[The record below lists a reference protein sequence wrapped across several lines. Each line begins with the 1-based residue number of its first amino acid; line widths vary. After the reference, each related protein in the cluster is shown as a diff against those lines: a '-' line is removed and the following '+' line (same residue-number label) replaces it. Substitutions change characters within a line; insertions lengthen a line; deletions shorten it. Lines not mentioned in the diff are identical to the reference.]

1 MILLD
6 HQQSETIAGV
16 IYESS
21 TIKDWGTQN
30 TSDPQDHFLRS
41 NRSFSSPMNRTGR
54 GPLQVTLSP
63 AQLR

>member
-16 IYESS
+16 IHEIFTMKYR
-21 TIKDWGTQN
+21 GQQN

-41 NRSFSSPMNRTGR
+41 NRSFSSPMSRTGR
-54 GPLQVTLSP
+54 GPLQVTPSP
-63 AQLR
+63 DLLR

>member
-21 TIKDWGTQN
+21 TMKDQGKRN
-30 TSDPQDHFLRS
+30 TIDPQDHFLRS
-41 NRSFSSPMNRTGR
+41 NRSFSSPMSRNGR
-54 GPLQVTLSP
+54 RPLQVTPSP
-63 AQLR
+63 DQLR